1 MPKRFKPQLLVQDKG
16 TIAPLIAG
24 YLALLI
30 LVFMLSANVVSAM
43 ALANRLQGVAD
54 LGLIYAHERSLR
66 VGNPQLAALRTN
78 LDHYLNNIAASGLEM
93 QTVRVFVS
101 GPRSTVEIC
110 ARVRLPLSLENHM
123 ICKRSS
129 AQSYLVP

>member
-1 MPKRFKPQLLVQDKG
+1 MPKLFKAQRLDQDDG
-16 TIAPLIAG
+16 TIAPMVAG

-30 LVFMLSANVVSAM
+30 LTFILSANVVSAM

-66 VGNPQLAALRTN
+66 VGAPQLAALRDN
-78 LDHYLNNIAASGLEM
+78 LNHYLANIAASGLEI
-93 QTVRVFVS
+93 QSSRAAVS
-101 GPRSTVEIC
+101 GARSTLELC
-110 ARVRLPLSLENHM
+110 AKVRLPISTRRQL

-129 AQSYLVP
+129 AQSYLIP